1 VPATCPF
8 RGHARRFTVILGA
21 AGRTPGLCIRRSS
34 CRGHFYGSKRSSEDD
49 VPRGRTPSFG
59 PGRATVSADR
69 QALRCLQCLRFLP
82 GSEDLPGGVIKGV
95 TVPVHHLPS
104 AVSRRKAVATQAH
117 SAAGPRAGWTLGRIK
132 TLIGRL
138 FHVGCTVQGTWKVMR
153 RHGWP
158 CQVPVRQA
166 MARGEG
172 AIAMQSEVWPQIKR
186 PRATWAPGNP
196 TV

>member
-1 VPATCPF
+1 MCP
-8 RGHARRFTVILGA
+8 RYEGK
-21 AGRTPGLCIRRSS
+21 P
-34 CRGHFYGSKRSSEDD
+34 
-49 VPRGRTPSFG
+49 
-59 PGRATVSADR
+59 
-69 QALRCLQCLRFLP
+69 
-82 GSEDLPGGVIKGV
+82 
-95 TVPVHHLPS
+95 
-104 AVSRRKAVATQAH
+104 
-117 SAAGPRAGWTLGRIK
+117 K

-138 FHVGCTVQGTWKVMR
+138 FHVGCTVEGTWKVTR

-172 AIAMQSEVWPQIKR
+172 AIAMESEVWPQIKR